1 MNIPKIIV
9 CKNCKNRMLADVKYC
24 NNCGMK
30 MGEDEFSPDGAEKDV
45 QEIYGPP
52 SVMMAKKQRQ
62 PEDKA
67 DVWTC
72 KCCGAVM
79 SDGEKYCNSCGE
91 AKGTENYSV
100 ATDMKLMTL
109 LYGPPSVFGLSDDD

>member
-1 MNIPKIIV
+1 MNTPKIIV
-9 CKNCKNRMLADVKYC
+9 CKNCKNRMLDGVKYC

-30 MGEDEFSPDGAEKDV
+30 MGEDEYSPDGAEKDV

-52 SVMMAKKQRQ
+52 SFMMAKKQRQ

-72 KCCGAVM
+72 KCCDAVM
-79 SDGEKYCNSCGE
+79 KNGEKFCNSCG
-91 AKGTENYSV
+91 AKKGTEKYYPSN
-100 ATDMKLMTL
+100 DMEQMAL
-109 LYGPPSVFGLSDDD
+109 LYGPPSVFGLHDDD